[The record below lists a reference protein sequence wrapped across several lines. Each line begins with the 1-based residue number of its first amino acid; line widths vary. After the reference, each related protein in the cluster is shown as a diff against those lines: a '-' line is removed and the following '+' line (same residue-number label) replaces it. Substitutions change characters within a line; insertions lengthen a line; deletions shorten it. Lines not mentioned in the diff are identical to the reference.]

1 MGGGLIQLVSK
12 GAQDVYLTGNPQITF
27 FKVVY
32 RRYTNFST
40 ELINQTLKG
49 DVKAGRNCKCE
60 ISRDGDLIHR
70 IYFDFTL
77 NDPYNYP
84 SNFGNYMFD
93 RVELLIG
100 GQVIDIHPGHWME
113 VYSRL
118 NYKQSGRSYPI
129 THKMNG
135 VDHTCDSRESTTH
148 IEGDDI
154 YKYSNYQRMSSA
166 GGVSGNPK
174 GKGINIGRISIP
186 LQFWFCKN
194 IGLALPL
201 VALQYNE
208 VVVNIKFNSLSDFMN
223 DNHIPIEQNPIDA
236 CNGELWVEYI
246 YLDTDERKRFAKIS
260 HEYLIDQIQY
270 IDHNLINGTNS
281 IDIKYNNSVKELIF
295 ACDWDNGIN
304 HGSIPGLGNN
314 NTNVSLEINSQN
326 FFNSER
332 SLNYFTRNQIFER
345 HIGNPII
352 QGGGEGMIPY
362 IDINDGETNIYYDKE
377 NCCVFDPVGVY
388 SFALKPSEHQP
399 TGTFNF
405 SIIQDCRLIIKN
417 MCPPISN
424 LSDQFPSNYRET
436 RLLRIYAVNYN
447 ILRIISGMGKLAYI

>member
-93 RVELLIG
+93 QVELLIG

-118 NYKQSGRSYPI
+118 NYKQSGETHKVS
-129 THKMNG
+129 HKMNG
-135 VDHTCDSRESTTH
+135 YKS
-148 IEGDDI
+148 EGEVH
-154 YKYSNYQRMSSA
+154 KYSNYQRMSFA
-166 GGVSGNPK
+166 GGVSGNPDK
-174 GKGINIGRISIP
+174 KATVNLGRISIP

-223 DNHIPIEQNPIDA
+223 DNNIPIELNPIDA

-281 IDIKYNNSVKELIF
+281 IDLRYNNSVKELIF
-295 ACDWDNGIN
+295 ACDWDNSKN
-304 HGSIPGLGNN
+304 HGAIPGLGNN

-326 FFNSER
+326 FFNSDR

-352 QGGGEGMIPY
+352 QGGGEGNIPY
-362 IDINDGETNIYYDKE
+362 IDINTGNIEIYEDVETN
-377 NCCVFDPVGVY
+377 NLFDPVGVY

-424 LSDQFPSNYRET
+424 LSDQLPSNYRET

>member
-1 MGGGLIQLVSK
+1 MGGGLIQLISK
-12 GAQDVYLTGNPQITF
+12 GAQDVYLTGNPQVTF

-40 ELINQTLKG
+40 ELINQTLQG
-49 DVKAGRNCKCE
+49 YIRAGQNCKCE

-70 IYFDFTL
+70 IYFDCTL
-77 NDPYNYP
+77 NDKYNYP

-118 NYKQSGRSYPI
+118 NYKQSGRSYPV
-129 THKMNG
+129 TQKMNG
-135 VDHTCDSRESTTH
+135 VDHTCDSQQSSTY
-148 IEGDDI
+148 IEGDKI
-154 YKYSNYQRMSSA
+154 YKYSNYQRMSFA

-174 GKGINIGRISIP
+174 GEDINIGRISIP

-208 VVVNIKFNSLSDFMN
+208 VVVNIKFNSLTDFMN
-223 DNHIPIEQNPIDA
+223 SNGLDKNPIDG
-236 CNGELWVEYI
+236 CVGELWVEYI
-246 YLDTDERKRFAKIS
+246 YLDTDERRRFAKIS

-270 IDHNLINGTNS
+270 IDHDLINGTNS
-281 IDIKYNNSVKELIF
+281 IDLRYNNSVKELIF
-295 ACDWDNGIN
+295 VCDWDNTIN

-314 NTNVSLEINSQN
+314 NTNLSLEINSQN
-326 FFNSER
+326 FFNPER

-345 HIGNPII
+345 HIGNPNI

-362 IDINDGETNIYYDKE
+362 IDINDGKKKVYYDNE
-377 NCCVFDPVGVY
+377 HCCIFDPIGVY
-388 SFALKPSEHQP
+388 SFALKPAEHQP

-405 SIIQDCRLIIKN
+405 SIIQDCRIIIKN
-417 MCPPISN
+417 MCPPIAKS
-424 LSDQFPSNYRET
+424 SDDSQSNYREN
-436 RLLRIYAVNYN
+436 RLLKIYAVNYN
-447 ILRIISGMGKLAYI
+447 ILRIISGIGKLAYI